1 MSDVMNVTAANSV
14 IDSEIDE
21 SNGTEGNISVDAR
34 VDTTNAGVA
43 VPITAPHIGEA
54 PHQSDDGSLSR
65 LRGRVGEGASH
76 HSDLPSP
83 HPAGEA
89 RHPPPQAGEGKK
101 RHNNQPRRD
110 KRDVHGWVVLDK
122 PIGMT
127 STHAVAVVKRLF
139 QAKRAGHA
147 GTLDPLAS
155 GGLPIAMGE
164 ATKTVPFVMDGRKR
178 YRFTV
183 RWGQE
188 RDTDD
193 TEGRVTQ
200 TSDDRP
206 SAAAIRD
213 LLPQFTG
220 RIEQTPPQYSAIKVQ
235 GERAYDLARDG
246 EIVELKPRP
255 VEIHHLTLSDQPDS
269 DHSVFEAE
277 CGKGTYVRALARDI
291 GRILGCYGHIC
302 ALRRTLVGPFG
313 EADMIPLEQLE
324 ALCDRAA
331 SGEGSLAD
339 ALLPVETALDDI
351 PALAVTRADAARLHR
366 GQAVLLRGRDAP
378 NCSGT
383 VYVTV
388 AGRLLALAEIGNGEL
403 IPKRVFNLTGLTASS
418 GRNESV

>member
-1 MSDVMNVTAANSV
+1 MNNVSRILTADSSAVEGGGVAERSEPEAGCSSETPNPNVTPLPNPARQIRSERAERAA
-14 IDSEIDE
+14 
-21 SNGTEGNISVDAR
+21 T
-34 VDTTNAGVA
+34 
-43 VPITAPHIGEA
+43 
-54 PHQSDDGSLSR
+54 Q
-65 LRGRVGEGASH
+65 
-76 HSDLPSP
+76 
-83 HPAGEA
+83 
-89 RHPPPQAGEGKK
+89 KK
-101 RHNNQPRRD
+101 SK
-110 KRDVHGWVVLDK
+110 KRDVHGWVILDK

-139 QAKRAGHA
+139 SAKRAGHA

-155 GGLPIAMGE
+155 GGLPIAIGE

-183 RWGQE
+183 TWGEE

-193 TEGRVTQ
+193 TEGRAVR
-200 TSDDRP
+200 TSDLRP
-206 SAAAIRD
+206 TPEAITA

-220 RIEQTPPQYSAIKVQ
+220 LIEQIPPQYSAIKVQ

-246 EIVELKPRP
+246 ETVELKPRP
-255 VEIHHLTLSDQPDS
+255 VEIHQLTLVEQPDS
-269 DHSVFEAE
+269 SHSVFEAE
-277 CGKGTYVRALARDI
+277 CGKGTYVRALARDL
-291 GRILGCYGHIC
+291 GRDFGSFGHIS

-313 EADMIPLEQLE
+313 ENDMIPLEQLE

-403 IPKRVFNLTGLTASS
+403 IPKRVFNLTGLTASPA
-418 GRNESV
+418 RNDGSM